1 MKVEFNTRGD
11 LVIKPENPTERFA
24 LQAWADG
31 KQAGKIAGCF
41 VIDVTPAPVPAS
53 PPTDPKYVKEF

>member
-1 MKVEFNTRGD
+1 MKVELNTRGD
-11 LVIKPENPTERFA
+11 LVIKPENATERFA

-41 VIDVTPAPVPAS
+41 VIDLTPAPM
-53 PPTDPKYVKEF
+53 PPSAPNDPKYVKEF

>member
-1 MKVEFNTRGD
+1 MKVEINTRGD

-24 LQAWADG
+24 LQAWAEG

-41 VIDVTPAPVPAS
+41 VIDVTPALVPPS

>member
-41 VIDVTPAPVPAS
+41 VIDVTPAPVPPS
-53 PPTDPKYVKEF
+53 PPTDTKYVKEF

>member
-1 MKVEFNTRGD
+1 MMGD

-41 VIDVTPAPVPAS
+41 VIDVTPVPM
-53 PPTDPKYVKEF
+53 PPPPRADPKYVKKF